1 VSRKAREPVEELASA
16 IAALTGHPASTGQRQ
31 RFSRYLELLI
41 VWNKALD
48 LTALRTPTAMVKG
61 LFQDALLFL
70 PLLPGR
76 RPIRVADI
84 GTGAGIPGLPLR
96 IADEGIRLTLVEARR
111 KRVSFLSTVKREL
124 GLADVEIFHGRA
136 EAVLSEHP
144 DLAGAFDAVVSRAM
158 APPTELIGLAAPYL
172 MPGGLLIASGP
183 PPGIQRKALP
193 VGVAA
198 EFRVIPY
205 PALGLKRTFL
215 VSVRPG

>member
-1 VSRKAREPVEELASA
+1 MASA
-16 IAALTGHPASTGQRQ
+16 IAALTGHPASREQRR
-31 RFSRYLELLI
+31 RFSRYLELLV

-48 LTALRTPTAMVKG
+48 LTALETPEAMVKG

-70 PLLPGR
+70 PLLPSR

-96 IADEGIRLTLVEARR
+96 IADEEIRLTLVEARR

-124 GLADVEIFHGRA
+124 GLTDVEIFHGRA
-136 EAVLSEHP
+136 ESVLSEHP
-144 DLAGAFDAVVSRAM
+144 ALAGAFDAVVSRAM
-158 APPTELIGLAAPYL
+158 APPAELIGLAAPYL

-193 VGVAA
+193 VGAA
-198 EFRVIPY
+198 AGFREIPY

-215 VSVRPG
+215 LSVKPG